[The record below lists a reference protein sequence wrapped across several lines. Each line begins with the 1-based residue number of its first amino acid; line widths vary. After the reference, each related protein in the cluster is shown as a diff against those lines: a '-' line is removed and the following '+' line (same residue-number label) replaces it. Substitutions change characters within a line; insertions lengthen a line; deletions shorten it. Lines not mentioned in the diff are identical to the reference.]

1 MVPTWPSSRGMRT
14 VTLLAWLAAAATAS
28 DILYDPTKHF
38 INTYPGNN
46 VCPSARTPG
55 TLLLMRARAL
65 R

>member
-1 MVPTWPSSRGMRT
+1 MRT

-38 INTYPGNN
+38 INTYLGNN